1 MFTPL
6 VFLTF
11 RGMARECT
19 TCRIGTWPEA
29 LRCLD
34 PVGSK
39 HLRAE
44 GLWCLYGLENV
55 AYTPCMLGY

>member
-1 MFTPL
+1 MHSRVTMKKVYGGEL
-6 VFLTF
+6 
-11 RGMARECT
+11 EIK
-19 TCRIGTWPEA
+19 CRIGTQPEA

-44 GLWCLYGLENV
+44 GARCLSGLENV
-55 AYTPCMLGY
+55 TY